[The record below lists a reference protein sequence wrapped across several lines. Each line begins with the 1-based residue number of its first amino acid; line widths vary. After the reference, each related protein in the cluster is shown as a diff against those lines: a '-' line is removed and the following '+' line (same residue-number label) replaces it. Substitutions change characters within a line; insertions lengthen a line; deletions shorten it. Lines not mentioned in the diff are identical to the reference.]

1 MRRASFGAVLVT
13 LASLCA
19 ADARADAT
27 TDQKAAAQV
36 LFEGGRTLVEQG
48 RFAEA
53 CPKFA
58 ESQKLDPGIGTLLW
72 LADCYEGSGQ
82 TASAWATFKEA
93 AAAASQGGDKR
104 EQVARQRAQ
113 ILEPKL
119 PRLMIVVSPE
129 AASQGLIVERDGV
142 AIGAPQWGLPVPL
155 DPGVH
160 TLQAKAPDHK
170 PWTTTVQIP
179 AAPETLQVTV
189 PVLDAIEAPLPPP
202 TPIPIVPPSM
212 IDASPKEI
220 GPASGSGSAQ
230 RTVGLVVAGAG
241 LIGVG
246 VGTYFSLH
254 AKSVYDDSTT
264 SGHCQAG
271 NQCDATGK
279 QDRQNA
285 FNQAT
290 VATVTMAVGAGAI
303 ATGAVLYFIAPK
315 REPIAV
321 AFAPSLRGG
330 SIHLS
335 LDW

>member
-1 MRRASFGAVLVT
+1 MRGASLGAVLAIFV
-13 LASLCA
+13 SLSA
-19 ADARADAT
+19 ADVRADAT

-36 LFEGGRTLVEQG
+36 LFEGGRALVEQG

-82 TASAWATFKEA
+82 SASAWATFKEA
-93 AAAASQGGDKR
+93 AAAASQVHDKR

-119 PRLMIVVSPE
+119 PRLMILVSPE
-129 AASQGLIVERDGV
+129 AASQGLVVERDGV

-160 TLQAKAPDHK
+160 TLQAKAPDRK
-170 PWTTTVQIP
+170 PWTTTVQLP
-179 AAPETLQVTV
+179 ASPETLQVTI
-189 PVLDAIEAPLPPP
+189 PVLDAIEAPPAPAP
-202 TPIPIVPPSM
+202 PIPIVPPSM
-212 IDASPKEI
+212 IDASPKETT
-220 GPASGSGSAQ
+220 PASAPGSTQ
-230 RTVGLVVAGAG
+230 RTVGLAVAGAG
-241 LIGVG
+241 LVGVG

-254 AKSVYDDSTT
+254 AKSTYDAATS
-264 SGHCQAG
+264 SGHCQAN

-279 QDRQNA
+279 QDRANA
-285 FNQAT
+285 FSQAT

-303 ATGAVLYFIAPK
+303 ATGVVLYFIAPK
-315 REPIAV
+315 REPVAIAL
-321 AFAPSLRGG
+321 APSARGG
-330 SIHLS
+330 AVHLS

>member
-1 MRRASFGAVLVT
+1 MRRASFGT
-13 LASLCA
+13 ILAIFVWLCA

-58 ESQKLDPGIGTLLW
+58 ESEKLDPGIGTLLW

-82 TASAWATFKEA
+82 SASAWATFKEA
-93 AAAASQGGDKR
+93 AAAASQVHDKR

-170 PWTTTVQIP
+170 PWTTTVQLP
-179 AAPETLQVTV
+179 ATPDTLQVTI
-189 PVLDAIEAPLPPP
+189 PVLDAIEAPLPPAP
-202 TPIPIVPPSM
+202 AIPVVPPSM
-212 IDASPKEI
+212 IDASPGETRSTSA
-220 GPASGSGSAQ
+220 PGSAQ

-241 LIGVG
+241 LVGVG
-246 VGTYFSLH
+246 VGTYFSFH
-254 AKSVYDDSTT
+254 AKSIYDGATS
-264 SGHCQAG
+264 SGHCQAN

-279 QDRQNA
+279 QDRASA
-285 FNQAT
+285 FGQAT
-290 VATVTMAVGAGAI
+290 AATVLMAVGAGAI
-303 ATGAVLYFIAPK
+303 ATGVVLYFIAPK
-315 REPIAV
+315 REPVAV
-321 AFAPSLRGG
+321 ALAPSARGG
-330 SIHLS
+330 SIRLS